1 MKRFT
6 LILSL
11 IMAFCFGVNAQ
22 VLKVS
27 DAPANGEW
35 SDNTTWYF
43 IQNKKGGVVSTA
55 AAYCNT
61 EGKLRLSNS
70 AIPTENYANA
80 LWCVVGDETNGYQ
93 FYNKASGIDKV
104 LYATR
109 ELNSGNASFKME
121 TKSGAVNE
129 YFDIANSQKAGYIIV
144 KDHDNENNYWND
156 RGSNLAYWNSTGAKN
171 DDGSSFHFV
180 EAAPVVTAL
189 DFIEESEAQYT
200 LQVTPIDLK
209 NNTDMLYCNAPCTN
223 TTWGDQ
229 FGGHW
234 EYLFDNDANTILHSE
249 YGDNTSVDG
258 LDHYIRVDMGENKSI
273 ESLQFTIGTREKNCT
288 VNSPTTIV
296 VEGCNTADGEYEVI
310 KTVTGIPQQNSYTY
324 TSAVL
329 SNGNAYRYIR
339 FRVTATGS
347 NQTDG
352 GGKVFFFIAEFG
364 MSSAEE
370 VFSVKSEYLQY
381 TDEIKALSLI
391 VENTTGTVK
400 DYATRVAPVIE
411 SLDRVIRPDYY
422 ALSDK
427 IEALNKY
434 ITNRGE
440 AVGLYNLSDD
450 FVAAFEEAEA
460 VLNALASTASDY
472 QASLAALNALEVP
485 ATINLPAEGTFYVLY
500 NPVAQSY
507 VYSKTVDN
515 KIYHSADV
523 TNASVWQFVKNDDV
537 SFKLYNVNNGQY
549 LKELGWTVPSFLGDD
564 ACKVEISSSEV
575 EGQGYV
581 FIKGAG
587 QQMHAQLGGENAV
600 VRYNEGKG
608 LTKSSWEIKEFE
620 GTLSHT
626 LTVGAAGYAT
636 LMLGY
641 NTTIPAIDGEDCGV
655 FTAAINGNWAV
666 MTEIEGVLPANT
678 AVIVKAA
685 PGDYTFEYTTNT
697 ATVENNDLRGTLYNK
712 NMTEDAYVLG
722 KDENNVAYLGKVVYN
737 VSTDTTN
744 DGTEETPAVTYEA
757 WMNNANKA
765 YLPLPANVE
774 GAASYSFA
782 FGEGT
787 TAVEEVKGENG
798 EVKAIYDLTG
808 RRVEAITAPG
818 IYIVNGKKVLV
829 K

>member
-1 MKRFT
+1 
-6 LILSL
+6 
-11 IMAFCFGVNAQ
+11 MAFCFGVNAQ

-27 DAPANGEW
+27 GAPVDGKW

-43 IQNKKGGVVSTA
+43 IQNKKGGVVSTD

-70 AIPTENYANA
+70 TIPTENYANA
-80 LWCVVGDETNGYQ
+80 QWCIVGNETNGYK
-93 FYNKASGIDKV
+93 FYNKANGTDKV
-104 LYATR
+104 LLASR
-109 ELNSGNASFKME
+109 SLNSADASFTMADA
-121 TKSGAVNE
+121 TDAAGE

-156 RGSNLAYWNSTGAKN
+156 RGSNLAYWNSTDATD

-189 DFIEESEAQYT
+189 DFIKESEAKYT

-223 TTWGDQ
+223 TSWGDQ
-229 FGGHW
+229 FEGHW
-234 EYLFDNDANTILHSE
+234 EYLFDDNPATILHSE
-249 YGDNTSVDG
+249 YGGATSADG
-258 LDHYIRVDMGENKSI
+258 LDHYIRVDMGENNTI
-273 ESLQFTIGTREKNCT
+273 GALQFTIGTRDKNCT

-296 VEGCNTADGEYEVI
+296 VEGCNKENGTYEEI
-310 KTVTGIPQQNSYTY
+310 KTITGIPQQNSYTY
-324 TSAVL
+324 TSAIL

-347 NQTDG
+347 NQTEG

-370 VFSVKSEYLQY
+370 VFSVKEQYLQY
-381 TDEIKALSLI
+381 TDEIKALSLV
-391 VENTTGTVK
+391 VENTTGTIK
-400 DYATRVAPVIE
+400 DYATRLAPAVE

-427 IEALNKY
+427 IEELNKY
-434 ITNRGE
+434 VANRGE
-440 AVGLYNLSDD
+440 AVGFYNLSDD
-450 FVAAFEEAEA
+450 FVAAFEAAEA
-460 VLNALASTASDY
+460 VLNASASTASNY

-485 ATINLPAEGTFYVLY
+485 ATIILPVEGTFYVLY
-500 NPVAQSY
+500 NPVANSY

-523 TNASVWQFVKNDDV
+523 TNASVWQFVKNDDG

-549 LKELGWTVPSFLGDD
+549 LKSLGWTVPSLLGDD

-575 EGQGYV
+575 EGEGYV

-600 VRYNEGKG
+600 VRYNEGTG

-641 NTTIPAIDGEDCGV
+641 NTTIPAIEGDDCGV
-655 FTAAINGNWAV
+655 FTAAIDGEWAV

-678 AVIVKAA
+678 AVIVKAT
-685 PGDYTFEYTTNT
+685 PGDYTFEYTTKT

-712 NMTEDAYVLG
+712 NITEKAYVLG
-722 KDENNVAYLGKVVYN
+722 KDENNVAYLGLAVYN

-744 DGTEETPAVTYEA
+744 DGTEEAPEVTYEA
-757 WMNNANKA
+757 WLNNANKA
-765 YLPLPANVE
+765 YLPAPASTA
-774 GAASYSFA
+774 GIKSYSLRFD
-782 FGEGT
+782 GEGT
-787 TAVEEVKGENG
+787 TAIENVEVDNEVKT
-798 EVKAIYDLTG
+798 IYDLTG

-818 IYIVNGKKVLV
+818 IYIVNGRKVLV

>member
-1 MKRFT
+1 MKKNT
-6 LILSL
+6 LIFSL
-11 IMAFCFGVNAQ
+11 LMIFCFGVNAQ

-27 DAPANGEW
+27 DAPANGVW

-43 IQNKKGGVVSTA
+43 IQNKKGGVVSTD

-61 EGKLRLSNS
+61 EGKLRLHNS
-70 AIPTENYANA
+70 TIPTENYAKA
-80 LWCVVGDETNGYQ
+80 LWCIVGDETNGYK
-93 FYNKASGIDKV
+93 FYNKADGAGKV
-104 LYATR
+104 LLASR
-109 ELNSGNASFKME
+109 ELDDDAAKFCMADAENAA
-121 TKSGAVNE
+121 GE
-129 YFDIANSQKAGYIIV
+129 YFDIANSQKSGYIIV
-144 KDHDNENNYWND
+144 KDHNNENNYWNN
-156 RGSNLAYWNSTGAKN
+156 RGDNLAYWNSTSATN

-180 EAAPVVTAL
+180 EAAPVVAAL

-223 TTWGDQ
+223 TSWGDQ
-229 FGGHW
+229 FEGHW
-234 EYLFDNDANTILHSE
+234 EYLFDDNAATILHTE
-249 YGDNTSVDG
+249 YGNATSVDA
-258 LDHYIRVDMGENKSI
+258 LDHYIRVDMGENNTI
-273 ESLQFTIGTREKNCT
+273 GALQFTIGTRANNCT

-296 VEGCNTADGEYEVI
+296 VEGCNSAGGEYEVI

-364 MSSAEE
+364 MSSATE
-370 VFSVKSEYLQY
+370 VFSVKPEYVQY
-381 TDEIKALSLI
+381 TDEIKALSLV

-422 ALSDK
+422 VLYDK

-434 ITNRGE
+434 IANRGE
-440 AVGLYNLSDD
+440 AVGLYNVSDD
-450 FVAAFEEAEA
+450 FVAAFEAAVA
-460 VLNALASTASDY
+460 VLNASASTASDY
-472 QASLAALNALEVP
+472 QVSLAALNELEVP
-485 ATINLPAEGTFYVLY
+485 TTINLPTEGTFYVLY

-523 TNASVWQFVKNDDV
+523 TNASVWQFVKNDDG

-549 LKELGWTVPSFLGDD
+549 LKGLTWTVPSLLGDE
-564 ACKVEISSSEV
+564 ACKVELVSSEV
-575 EGQGYV
+575 EGKGYV
-581 FIKGAG
+581 LIKGAG

-600 VRYNEGKG
+600 VYYNEGTG
-608 LTKSSWEIKEFE
+608 LNKSSWEIKEFE

-626 LTVGAAGYAT
+626 LTVGTAGYAT

-641 NTTIPAIDGEDCGV
+641 NTTIPAIDGEGYGV
-655 FTAAINGNWAV
+655 FTAVVNGDWATLTKV
-666 MTEIEGVLPANT
+666 EGVLPANT
-678 AVIVKAA
+678 AVIVKAPA
-685 PGDYTFEYTTNT
+685 GDYVFDYTTET
-697 ATVENNDLRGTLYNK
+697 ATADDNDLRGTLYNK
-712 NMTEDAYVLG
+712 NMTDAAYVLG
-722 KDENNVAYLGKVVYN
+722 IVDNEVGLYTAANN
-737 VSTDTTN
+737 VSTDTSN
-744 DGTEETPAVTYEA
+744 DDPEVTYEA
-757 WMNNANKA
+757 WLNNANKA
-765 YLPLPANVE
+765 YLPKPAGNNV
-774 GAASYSFA
+774 SFYG
-782 FGEGT
+782 FRFDEEENT
-787 TAVEEVKGENG
+787 TGIEVVENANEN
-798 EVKAIYDLTG
+798 VIYDLAG
-808 RRVEAITAPG
+808 RRVSEITEKG
-818 IYIVNGKKVLV
+818 IYIIDGHKVLV

>member
-11 IMAFCFGVNAQ
+11 LMAFCFGVNAQ

-223 TTWGDQ
+223 TSWGDQ
-229 FGGHW
+229 FEGHW
-234 EYLFDNDANTILHSE
+234 EYLFDNNHGTILHSE
-249 YGDNTSVDG
+249 YGASTSVDG
-258 LDHYIRVDMGENKSI
+258 LDHYIRVDMGEGNTI
-273 ESLQFTIGTREKNCT
+273 QTLQFTIGTRNKNCT

-296 VEGCNTADGEYEVI
+296 VEGCNEPDGTYEEI
-310 KTVTGIPQQNSYTY
+310 KTVTGIPQENSYTY
-324 TSAVL
+324 TSAPL
-329 SNGNAYRYIR
+329 TNGKAYRYIR
-339 FRVTATGS
+339 YRVTATGTM
-347 NQTDG
+347 QKDG

-440 AVGLYNLSDD
+440 AVGLYNLSYD

-523 TNASVWQFVKNDDV
+523 TNASVWQFVKNDDG

-608 LTKSSWEIKEFE
+608 LTKSSWEIKEFK

-641 NTTIPAIDGEDCGV
+641 NTTIPAIGGEDCGV
-655 FTAAINGNWAV
+655 FTAAINGDWAV

-685 PGDYTFEYTTNT
+685 PDDYTFTYTTET

-782 FGEGT
+782 FGENT
-787 TAVEEVKGENG
+787 TGVENVEVEDT
-798 EVKAIYDLTG
+798 VKTIYDLTG
-808 RRVEAITAPG
+808 RRVEEITAPG